1 METPYIETPVTGQF
15 VPLNNIDEL
24 KIVPIDIVVGLS
36 NIKRYNGRFSVTVL
50 EHSFA
55 MYEHLNNAGK
65 ATRDE
70 LLYALIHDAAEAY
83 IGDLIAPVKSICPE
97 FAALEG
103 AIQRKINAHF
113 GIDLTKMNILEQQRV
128 KRLDVICRAVE
139 VFGYRCGGNES
150 VFNEVSKYYG
160 VDSVDIHSKG
170 FFDMKNTLAD
180 VITLNAKS
188 GIADLAELQLYRLMN
203 EERDHG

>member
-83 IGDLIAPVKSICPE
+83 IGDLIAPVKSMCPE
-97 FAALEG
+97 FVALEES
-103 AIQRKINAHF
+103 IQRKINDYF
-113 GIDLTKMNILEQQRV
+113 GIDLTTMNILEQQRV
-128 KRLDVICRAVE
+128 KRLDVICRAAE
-139 VFGYRCGGNES
+139 VFRYRCGSNES
-150 VFNEVSKYYG
+150 VFNEVSTYYG

-170 FFDMKNTLAD
+170 FLGMEKTLSD
-180 VITLNAKS
+180 VVTLSAKS
-188 GIADLAELQLYRLMN
+188 GIQDLTELQLYRLMN
-203 EERDHG
+203 EE